1 MYGFSNLLTLQPLPD
16 RGGDVPLDSVSCQI
30 HPRRLDA
37 GDNRPDDSRPSDLG
51 PGFPSDVET
60 SESRPPRVSQG
71 RQGRSKMPSQIAAPA
86 RLRKVQPIGPSLVI
100 NLGKEL
106 S

>member
-1 MYGFSNLLTLQPLPD
+1 MDGFSNLLTLQPLPD
-16 RGGDVPLDSVSCQI
+16 RGGDVPLDSVYCQI

-37 GDNRPDDSRPSDLG
+37 GDNRSDDSRPSDLR
-51 PGFPSDVET
+51 PGFRSDVKT
-60 SESRPPRVSQG
+60 SESRTSRVSQG
-71 RQGRSKMPSQIAAPA
+71 RQGRSKMPNQIAAPA
-86 RLRKVQPIGPSLVI
+86 RLRKFQPTGPILVI